1 MSALLPRLFPITW
14 IAWFATWLLLARW
27 SNRTAQRQRMGDR
40 LAYLVIL
47 LVGSALV
54 IAGPSPDSWL
64 GHQLLPP
71 SLALA
76 WGGYALTLGGLL
88 FTVWARLTLG
98 RMWSGGVTLKEEHRI
113 VDQGPYALARHPI
126 YTGLTFA
133 LLGSALGRG
142 TVAGAIGVTLAT
154 ASFIIKFRQ
163 EERLLEGHFGPAYAE
178 YRGRVKGLIPFVW

>member
-1 MSALLPRLFPITW
+1 MILARLFPATW
-14 IAWFATWLLLARW
+14 ILWGATWLLLARW
-27 SNRTAQRQRMGDR
+27 SNRTAQRQSGRDR

-47 LVGSALV
+47 LIGSALV
-54 IAGPSPDSWL
+54 IANPSPESWL
-64 GHQLLPP
+64 GHQLLPQ
-71 SLALA
+71 SLTHA
-76 WGGYALTLGGLL
+76 WGGYFLTLVGLL

-98 RMWSGGVTLKEEHRI
+98 RMWSGEVTLKEEHRI
-113 VDQGPYALARHPI
+113 VERGPYAFVRHPI
-126 YTGLTFA
+126 YTGLTFG

-142 TVAGAIGVTLAT
+142 TVAGALGVILAT